1 MLSQRQAYEFIFHPS
16 DFSDADLIVMS
27 TDGHRDF
34 LDVLRGNTTERVL
47 HHSPCPLLAV
57 PVQH

>member
-1 MLSQRQAYEFIFHPS
+1 
-16 DFSDADLIVMS
+16 
-27 TDGHRDF
+27 
-34 LDVLRGNTTERVL
+34 VLRGNTTERVL